1 MTRRSRWLG
10 AICFALV
17 LSGCASSLKIRDILD
32 NPARYNGRS
41 VQIHGVVT
49 KTSMS
54 LGRGAYELSDNTG
67 SILIVAQEAPRHGS
81 SLKVQGTFR
90 SSFNWGDGTVAA
102 IVE

>member
-1 MTRRSRWLG
+1 MKRARWLT
-10 AICFALV
+10 AVLAALV
-17 LSGCASSLKIRDILD
+17 LSGCASSLKIRDILE
-32 NPARYNGRS
+32 NPARYNGRT

-49 KTSMS
+49 KTSMT

-67 SILIVAQEAPRHGS
+67 SILIVADETPRHGS

-90 SSFNWGDGTVAA
+90 SSLSWGDDTVAA

>member
-1 MTRRSRWLG
+1 MIGKRRWVT

-17 LSGCASSLKIRDILD
+17 LSGCASSLKIRDILE
-32 NPARYNGRS
+32 NPARYNGRT

-49 KTSMS
+49 KTSMT

-67 SILIVAQEAPRHGS
+67 SILIVADGAPRHGT

-90 SSFNWGDGTVAA
+90 SAYSWGDGTVAA
-102 IVE
+102 VVE

>member
-1 MTRRSRWLG
+1 
-10 AICFALV
+10 
-17 LSGCASSLKIRDILD
+17 
-32 NPARYNGRS
+32 
-41 VQIHGVVT
+41 
-49 KTSMS
+49 MS

>member
-1 MTRRSRWLG
+1 MTWQRRWL
-10 AICFALV
+10 AVSCLALA

-32 NPARYNGRS
+32 NPARYNGRT

-67 SILIVAQEAPRHGS
+67 SILVMTDDSPRHGA

-90 SSFNWGDGTVAA
+90 SSFNWGDRTVAA
-102 IVE
+102 IVD